1 MSDVDFIFFCDFV
14 VVYLTP
20 LISYNPFLNLPM
32 SNINFLSIDQ
42 LNLQEFDSNSELIP
56 LLTPEDEEEMNNE
69 ELPASLPILPL
80 RNTVLFPG
88 VVIPISAGRD
98 KSIKLINDANAGDK
112 IIGVV
117 SQKNEDIEDP
127 TKNDIHTTGTVA
139 RILRVLKMPDGN
151 ITVILQGKKRFE
163 IDEVTTEKPYI
174 KATVKEVEEK
184 RPGKH
189 DTEFAAIV
197 ESIKELA
204 IEIIKESPNIPTEAT
219 FAIKNIE
226 SQSLLINF
234 VSSNMNLSVIEKQNL
249 LAMNTLKERAL
260 ETLRFMNVELQKLEL
275 KNDIQSKVRFDL
287 DQQQR
292 EYFLHQQM
300 KTIQEE
306 LGGVSQEQEL
316 DEMRQKAI
324 SKKWDVKT
332 KTHFE
337 KELSKMQRM
346 NPQAPD
352 FGIQRNYLELFL
364 ELPWNEFSKD
374 NFDLTRA
381 QKILDRDHFGLED
394 VKKRMIEHLAV
405 LKLRNDMKSPI
416 LCLTGPPGVGKT
428 SIGKSVAAALGREYV
443 RISLGGLRDEAE
455 IRGHRKTYIGAMP
468 GRIIQSLKK
477 AGASNPVFVLDE
489 IDKLSNSNHGDP
501 SSALLEVLDPE
512 QNNSFYDNF
521 LEYGFDLSKVMFI
534 ATSNN
539 LSAIQPALRDRMEV
553 IKMSGYTIE
562 EKVEI
567 ARQHLFPKQ
576 LAAHGLTSKELTIG
590 KKQLEKIVEGYTRE
604 SGVRGL
610 EAKIAQVI
618 RHAAKSV
625 AMEEEYNQKVTDEDI
640 VQVLGAPRM
649 ARDKSESND
658 VAGVVTG
665 LAWTAVGGDI
675 LFIESLLSPG
685 KGTMTIT
692 GNLGTVMKES
702 ATIAL
707 EYIKANTAL
716 LGLDSDVISNYNI
729 HLHVP
734 EGATPKDGPS
744 AGIAM
749 LTSLVSLFTQ
759 KKIKKNMAMTGEITL
774 RGKVLPVGGIKEKIL
789 AAKRANIKE
798 IILCSENKQDVDEIK
813 PDYIKGL
820 TFHYVKEMSEVLQIA
835 ITDQKVKN
843 AKKL

>member
-1 MSDVDFIFFCDFV
+1 
-14 VVYLTP
+14 
-20 LISYNPFLNLPM
+20 M
-32 SNINFLSIDQ
+32 SNHKILTIDNLS
-42 LNLQEFDSNSELIP
+42 LQEFDSEADLIP

-69 ELPASLPILPL
+69 SLPETLVILPL
-80 RNTVLFPG
+80 RNMVLFPG
-88 VVIPISAGRD
+88 VVIPITAGRD
-98 KSIKLINDANAGDK
+98 KSIKLINDANAAGK
-112 IIGVV
+112 TIGVV
-117 SQKNEDIEDP
+117 AQKNEEDEDP
-127 TKNDIHTTGTVA
+127 TFDEIHKIGTIA

-151 ITVILQGKKRFE
+151 ITVIIQGKKRFE
-163 IDEVTTEKPYI
+163 IESVISEIPYI
-174 KATVKEVEEK
+174 TAAIKEVKEV
-184 RPGKH
+184 RPAKK
-189 DTEFAAIV
+189 DTEFLAIL
-197 ESIKELA
+197 ESIKEMA
-204 IEIIKESPNIPTEAT
+204 IQIIKESPNIPSEAT

-226 SQSLLINF
+226 SQSFLINF
-234 VSSNMNLSVIEKQNL
+234 VTSNMNLTVKEKQDL
-249 LAMNTLKERAL
+249 LAINDLKEKAL
-260 ETLRFMNVELQKLEL
+260 ETLRYMNIELQKLEL

-306 LGGVSQEQEL
+306 LGGASQEEEM
-316 DEMRQKAI
+316 DEMLQK
-324 SKKWDVKT
+324 SLTKKWDEKT
-332 KTHFE
+332 QKHFE
-337 KELSKMQRM
+337 KELSKMRRM

-352 FGIQRNYLELFL
+352 FGIHRNYLELFL
-364 ELPWNEFSKD
+364 DLPWNEYSTD
-374 NFDLTRA
+374 NFDLKRA
-381 QKILDRDHFGLED
+381 QKILDRDHFGLDE

-416 LCLTGPPGVGKT
+416 ICLTGPPGVGKT
-428 SIGKSVAAALGREYV
+428 SIGRSIAEALGRKYV

-477 AGASNPVFVLDE
+477 AGTSNPVFVLDE
-489 IDKLSNSNHGDP
+489 IDKLSNGSHGDP

-521 LEYGFDLSKVMFI
+521 LEMGYDLSKVMFI

-539 LSAIQPALRDRMEV
+539 MAAIQPALRDRMEI

-567 ARQHLFPKQ
+567 SRQHLFPRQ
-576 LAAHGLTSKELTIG
+576 LKEHGMTTKDLTIG

-618 RHAAKSV
+618 RNAAKSV
-625 AMEEEYNQKVTDEDI
+625 AMEEEYNKKVTDADI
-640 VQVLGAPRM
+640 VSVLGVPRLE
-649 ARDKSESND
+649 RDKYENNE

-665 LAWTAVGGDI
+665 LAWTSVGGDI

-685 KGTMTIT
+685 KGAMTIT

-707 EYIKANTAL
+707 EYIKANTEL
-716 LGLDSDVISNYNI
+716 LGLNSDMLSKYNI

-749 LTSLVSLFTQ
+749 LTSLVSLLTQ
-759 KKIKKNMAMTGEITL
+759 KRVKKNMAMTGEITL

-798 IILCSENKQDVDEIK
+798 IILCQENKSDIDEIK
-813 PDYIKGL
+813 AEYLEGL
-820 TFHYVKEMSEVLQIA
+820 TFHYVKEMSDVLKFA
-835 ITDQKVKN
+835 LTDQKVKN
-843 AKKL
+843 AKVL